1 MVDALERAAPIK
13 QFSLAKGLA
22 IGKSIDYR
30 LKPLIDRFG
39 DRGGGH
45 QDGGYRRLHRRSEAA
60 SRRRPSAESDPVVG
74 IDQSHDRATAAHDEL
89 GGRPRVPRT
98 HAVPTRNGDTD
109 PETTR
114 RQQTA
119 ALRGGRSKS
128 C

>member
-22 IGKSIDYR
+22 IGKTIDYR
-30 LKPLIDRFG
+30 LKLLIDRFG

-74 IDQSHDRATAAHDEL
+74 IDQSRDRAAAAHAEL
-89 GGRPRVPRT
+89 GCRPRVSRS
-98 HAVPTRNGDTD
+98 HAVPPWNGNIDS
-109 PETTR
+109 
-114 RQQTA
+114 QA
-119 ALRGGRSKS
+119 S
-128 C
+128 